1 MYGLGGGVALRLSHQ
16 TPLLLS
22 TFMKSQEVSV
32 SQKKVGPVG
41 DGVGEQVPMQSNIC
55 RNLSGWVGII

>member
-1 MYGLGGGVALRLSHQ
+1 MLLCMEWGVDVALRLSYQ

-32 SQKKVGPVG
+32 SQKRWGRWV
-41 DGVGEQVPMQSNIC
+41 M
-55 RNLSGWVGII
+55 GWENRFLYAVKYLQ